1 MNNRVTPLRERDD
14 DDEIKEMLS
23 RARPRSLTTPSV
35 EWSRSTRNARFGN
48 GMMIVAVFVL
58 ALSFAMPTE
67 FSRWMFLIFA
77 LIVLAVG
84 AYYHDRANRAQR
96 RAERESTSGEQ
107 SLERSRRTP

>member
-1 MNNRVTPLRERDD
+1 VKNRVTPLRKPDD
-14 DDEIKEMLS
+14 HHEIKSILS
-23 RARPRSLTTPSV
+23 RARPRSLPTPSV
-35 EWSRSTRNARFGN
+35 EWSRSTRDARFGN

-96 RAERESTSGEQ
+96 RAERESSSSEQ
-107 SLERSRRTP
+107 SVGRSRRTP